1 MNFWLQPLAWAY
13 GGITGARR
21 QARRRRPPLRL
32 PVPVISVGNVT
43 VGGTGKTEAAAF
55 LCRLLLARGRRPA
68 VLSRGYR
75 RRGSAAVVVVSRG
88 QGPEVPVTVA
98 GDEPFL
104 LAQRLPRA
112 AVVVGADRFRT
123 GNLAVRELGSDVL
136 ILDDGFQRRDDLHH
150 DLDLVL
156 VDAGDPFGG
165 GRLLPAGRLREPVTA
180 LAEADLIL
188 ITRADQ
194 YPVSRV
200 RTELARYAPG
210 VPVLTARHR
219 PVALRPLDGGPDQ
232 GSERLAGLR
241 VLAVSGLGRPEAFE
255 ASLTRLSAQLSG
267 CLRFADHH
275 WYTAADRRRIAA
287 RAAAAGAEVVTT
299 AKDAVRLEWPGGIP
313 AWSLQIELEV
323 LSAAHEL
330 ENSLDRALGA

>member
-1 MNFWLQPLAWAY
+1 MSFWLQPLAWAY
-13 GGITGARR
+13 GGITAARR
-21 QARRRRPPLRL
+21 RARRRRPPLRL
-32 PVPVISVGNVT
+32 PVPVISVGNLT

-88 QGPEVPVTVA
+88 QGPEVPVAAA

-104 LAQRLPRA
+104 LALRLPRA
-112 AVVVGADRFRT
+112 AVVVSADRFRA
-123 GNLAVRELGSDVL
+123 GRLAVRELGSDVL
-136 ILDDGFQRRDDLHH
+136 VLDDGFQRRDDLHH
-150 DLDLVL
+150 DLDVVL

-165 GRLLPAGRLREPVTA
+165 GRLLPAGRLREPLSA
-180 LAEADLIL
+180 LADAGLLI

-194 YPVSRV
+194 HAVTPVRK
-200 RTELARYAPG
+200 ELARRAPG

-219 PVALRPLDGGPDQ
+219 PVALRPLNGGPDQ
-232 GSERLAGLR
+232 GIERLAGLR
-241 VLAVSGLGRPEAFE
+241 VFAVSGLARPDAFE
-255 ASLTRLSAQLSG
+255 ASLERLGAHLAG
-267 CLRFADHH
+267 RLRFADHH

-287 RAAAAGAEVVTT
+287 QAAAARAEVVTT
-299 AKDAVRLEWPGGIP
+299 AKDAVRLEWPGGLP

-323 LSAAHEL
+323 LSPAHEL
-330 ENSLDRALGA
+330 ENRLDRVLRV